1 MVYLVDKKN
10 WYDRTGRKFI
20 VNKLGKFKLRPV
32 LEIAEKY
39 ELKKKFHLVDAGLSF
54 LSRG

>member
-1 MVYLVDKKN
+1 MDKKN